1 MLKFKIKEHIKPN
14 KEVVDLL
21 TNFRYEINN
30 GYIKEIINTNIQ
42 TIKPVEYII
51 TYPKKLTI
59 LEYKVNEINNK
70 NFYIK
75 EHNEKYNLSEIKK
88 ILKNLQK

>member
-1 MLKFKIKEHIKPN
+1 MLEFKLKEHIKPN
-14 KEVVDLL
+14 REVIELL
-21 TNFRYEINN
+21 SNFKYEVNN
-30 GYIKEIINTNIQ
+30 GYIKIIENTNIQ
-42 TIKPVEYII
+42 TIKPIEYII

-59 LEYKVNEINNK
+59 LEYKVNETSNK

-88 ILKNLQK
+88 ILKK